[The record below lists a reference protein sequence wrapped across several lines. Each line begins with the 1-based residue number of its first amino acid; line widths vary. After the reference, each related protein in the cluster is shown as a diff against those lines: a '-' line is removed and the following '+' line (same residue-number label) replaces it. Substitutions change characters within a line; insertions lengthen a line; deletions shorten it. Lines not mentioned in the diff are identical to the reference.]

1 MQVEGKYN
9 EETRELRMVINFD
22 DDEQHNHFRD
32 CFFEMCKKM
41 ADDKDGIM
49 INASEGGDNMSEE
62 DRANMQK
69 LVTYMAN
76 KANQDL
82 DLKFQSKF
90 L

>member
-1 MQVEGKYN
+1 
-9 EETRELRMVINFD
+9 
-22 DDEQHNHFRD
+22 
-32 CFFEMCKKM
+32 
-41 ADDKDGIM
+41 M

-62 DRANMQK
+62 DRANIQK
-69 LVTYMAN
+69 LVTHMAN